1 MLHTAL
7 VRRPFANVFNQ
18 HIHSCNHLTSILAKM
33 EATEAGADEVFWLVT
48 MGEIAPV
55 IRIDGTTFGDGKC
68 GLLTALLTRLCAGV
82 TVTRESFR
90 IEAD

>member
-48 MGEIAPV
+48 MGDFAIFPRFPV
-55 IRIDGTTFGDGKC
+55 ASR
-68 GLLTALLTRLCAGV
+68 ALA
-82 TVTRESFR
+82 F
-90 IEAD
+90 